1 MKKLRSLWKDFLK
14 KGFAILTIFMMLGQL
29 GQGAITAFANEL
41 AVGDNGALDVTLM
54 YGDKQNHPDGMSYY
68 TGDTMSGYIQITP
81 KNLTTDINEVTV
93 TLKVPGKYLRE
104 VSFPDFDSA
113 SEHDKPTV
121 TKVGDDYQ
129 VTLHFNNYQKS
140 EVLTLPFIGKF
151 KVGYAPTN
159 YSLDITGTLNIN
171 GQEAKLNDIIWKPKY
186 NDYRLTKYI
195 NQNLNEAMSKDYAE
209 AMPGV
214 VKGADGKN
222 YIETPSSVPFAFQL
236 EGMQGQYGGQYRQL
250 ESVTLTDKLPTYT
263 DKNGNT
269 RTAVLD
275 TAKSEGWVDNGDGT
289 VSKTFT
295 ADANDNP
302 AAYHQEFMAKIKNTS
317 YLYLK
322 FPDLVLEKDQ
332 TLKDVLS
339 KDLTNTGSVVG
350 IPANR
355 GEGEP
360 DITAEDSL
368 IFRLTSRDLEGAG
381 SFAKKADGDVY
392 DSTEYKAANYKWIIA
407 FDNKTPSPQ
416 KNFVFYDETV
426 DSRLK
431 FTKIDY
437 ARLMQGN
444 YGNGEFVSKYVKRL
458 ILTLDD
464 GSKKEIQPETD
475 KDGNGLIDLTKYGTV
490 VGWRMEMKDDFV
502 LQSGQGI
509 RLNTYTSFKD
519 PEKTRYDENDATK
532 NEFKNT
538 GRVTYQ
544 TQSNVAKDQTSN
556 WTFKLIPL
564 KESFEISK
572 TTDYNDVRYTDG
584 ENIRFGLMATKV
596 VLDPD
601 KDYGDL
607 RIIDLY
613 DPNTLKVDYKDFER
627 NLASNEKGMK
637 FLKSYD
643 VIENYHNSGR
653 TALIMHLD
661 QKEFIKASLKDL
673 NRVRLPFI
681 VADLKGKDDGGT
693 FTNKVYVAGNGIHDL
708 ENANPDRV
716 TEDVYDLNG
725 NGSTTDKIPYAQS
738 NYTIVA
744 AEGIYARKY
753 IAKNDDLSDASI
765 VTRTFKP
772 GETFNYKLTIKNNTD
787 KAVEDGVVYDVLPKV
802 KDVNTLDGS
811 GRMTEYTVSLRG
823 PVTAPE
829 GWTVYYTTDTG
840 VTTDTMAQAADKDIW
855 TTAVADYSQVTGI
868 KLVANA
874 GTTIPARGE
883 ASFGVPVVNP
893 IELTDEVKALM
904 QKRTKDNEDNGGR
917 SGVVQ
922 AHNQFGYKAKGHE
935 GNRESNTVTA
945 QIFSAAF
952 QVKKVD
958 KDDPKKVLEGA
969 EFTLTDANGA
979 VVATATSDKKGEL
992 SFNTLTEGTYTLKET
1007 KAPENYKL
1015 DETEHAVVVT
1025 YDADKQ
1031 IYHVTVDGKAVGSKA
1046 VPVEIANEADIKYI
1060 DLEASKVWDDQDNQE
1075 GLRPASV
1082 EFQLYKNGKAQGK
1095 PVTVSAATD
1104 WKAHFTNLP
1113 DKDSDGKLN
1122 TYTVK
1127 EVKVPT
1133 HYTVDTEEASFTDGK
1148 ATITNKR
1155 TPETTT
1161 VTVKKV
1167 WDDAQNQD
1175 GLRPSTIKVHLL
1187 ANGTEVQALDL
1198 TGEGDEWTHT
1208 FSDLPVYKDGQ
1219 KVVYTVTEDKVD
1231 NYTTKIDGTTITN
1244 TYKPGKTSLTVTK
1257 NWKDAN
1263 NQDGLRPK
1271 TIKVQLYAGDQ
1282 KVGKAVELSAD
1293 NKWTHTFS
1301 NLDEKKAGQVINY
1314 TVKEID
1320 VPEGYTQAVEASNPG
1335 QVVVTNTHE
1344 PEKTKVEVSKKWED
1358 GDNQDGL
1365 RPASIQVQLYKDG
1378 LATDQVLELSAA
1390 NDWKGAFENLD
1401 AKAAGKAIT
1410 YTVKEVAVPDGY
1422 KVTVNDKDKANA
1434 NVVLTNTHEPA
1445 LTEMK
1450 VTKKWEDANDQD
1462 GLRPKSIKV
1471 QLYAGDEK
1479 VGDPVELSAD
1489 NQWTHTFSKLAEK
1502 KAGQAIS
1509 YRVEEVSV
1517 PEGYQVSAD
1526 TSDVAHTILTNTHT
1540 PAVIDIPVTKIWNDQ
1555 DNQDGLRPA
1564 SIVVNLLANGEKVA
1578 QKELT
1583 NATDWKESFT
1593 GLPKFKD
1600 GKEIVYTL
1608 QEEKV
1613 AEYTTTIDQA
1623 AYTITN
1629 THAPG
1634 KTSVTVTKKWDDE
1647 NDKDGI
1653 RPKSIRVQLYAN
1665 DQKVGQEVELS
1676 AENKWTHTFADL
1688 DEKANGNTITY
1699 TVREVSV
1706 PKGYEAR
1713 NDEDGKGNVV
1723 ITNKH
1728 VPKETPKQPTPPSSS
1743 EPKKPGQPE
1752 PKKPSQPEPKKP
1764 GKILGF
1770 LPNTGT
1776 TISIISL
1783 VLAFVLASI
1792 AAYILKKKKK

>member
-54 YGDKQNHPDGMSYY
+54 YGDKQDHPGGMSYY

-104 VSFPDFDSA
+104 VSFPDFNSA

-295 ADANDNP
+295 ADANGNP

-407 FDNKTPSPQ
+407 FDNKTPSTQ

-444 YGNGEFVSKYVKRL
+444 YGIGEYISKYVKRI
-458 ILTLDD
+458 ILTLED
-464 GSKKEIQPETD
+464 GSQKEVQPETD
-475 KDGNGLIDLTKYGTV
+475 KDGNGFIDLTKYGTV

-502 LQSGQGI
+502 LKSGQGI

-544 TQSNVAKDQTSN
+544 TQSNLAKDQTSD

-661 QKEFIKASLKDL
+661 QKEFIKASLQDL

-1517 PEGYQVSAD
+1517 PEGYQVTVD
-1526 TSDVAHTILTNTHT
+1526 TSDAAHTILTNTHT

>member
-104 VSFPDFDSA
+104 VSFPDFNSA

-295 ADANDNP
+295 ADANGNP

-339 KDLTNTGSVVG
+339 KDLTNSGSIVG

-392 DSTEYKAANYKWIIA
+392 DSTEYKAANYRWIIA
-407 FDNKTPSPQ
+407 FDNKTPSTQ

-444 YGNGEFVSKYVKRL
+444 YGIGEYISKYVKRI
-458 ILTLDD
+458 ILTLED
-464 GSKKEIQPETD
+464 GSQKEVQPETD
-475 KDGNGLIDLTKYGTV
+475 KDGNGFIDLTKYGTV

-502 LQSGQGI
+502 LKSGQGI

-519 PEKTRYDENDATK
+519 PEKTRYDENDTTK

-544 TQSNVAKDQTSN
+544 TQSNVAKDQTSD

-584 ENIRFGLMATKV
+584 QNIRFGLMATKV

-661 QKEFIKASLKDL
+661 QKEFIKASLQDL

-855 TTAVADYSQVTGI
+855 TTAVTDYSQVTGI

-893 IELTDEVKALM
+893 SELTDEVKALM

-917 SGVVQ
+917 SGLVQ

-952 QVKKVD
+952 HVKKVD

-979 VVATATSDKKGEL
+979 VVATEISDKKGEL

-1031 IYHVTVDGKAVGSKA
+1031 IYHVTVDGKSVGSKA
-1046 VPVEIANEADIKYI
+1046 VPVEIANEADIKYL

-1187 ANGTEVQALDL
+1187 ANGTEVQA
-1198 TGEGDEWTHT
+1198 
-1208 FSDLPVYKDGQ
+1208 
-1219 KVVYTVTEDKVD
+1219 
-1231 NYTTKIDGTTITN
+1231 
-1244 TYKPGKTSLTVTK
+1244 
-1257 NWKDAN
+1257 
-1263 NQDGLRPK
+1263 
-1271 TIKVQLYAGDQ
+1271 
-1282 KVGKAVELSAD
+1282 AVELSAD

-1320 VPEGYTQAVEASNPG
+1320 VPEGYTQAVEATNPG

-1378 LATDQVLELSAA
+1378 LATDQVVELSAA

-1422 KVTVNDKDKANA
+1422 KVTVNDKDKA

-1509 YRVEEVSV
+1509 YRVEEVAV
-1517 PEGYQVSAD
+1517 PEGYQVTAD
-1526 TSDVAHTILTNTHT
+1526 TSDATHTILTNTHT

>member
-104 VSFPDFDSA
+104 VSFPDFNSA

-407 FDNKTPSPQ
+407 FDNKTPSTQ

-444 YGNGEFVSKYVKRL
+444 YGIGEYISKYVKRI
-458 ILTLDD
+458 ILTLED
-464 GSKKEIQPETD
+464 GSQKEVQPETD
-475 KDGNGLIDLTKYGTV
+475 KDGNGFIDLTKYGTV

-502 LQSGQGI
+502 LKSGQGI

-544 TQSNVAKDQTSN
+544 TQSNIAKDQTSD

-661 QKEFIKASLKDL
+661 QKEFIKASLQDL

-893 IELTDEVKALM
+893 SELTDEVKALM

-917 SGVVQ
+917 SGLVQ

-1113 DKDSDGKLN
+1113 DKDGDGKLI

-1208 FSDLPVYKDGQ
+1208 FTDLPVYKDGQ

-1502 KAGQAIS
+1502 TAGQAIS

-1517 PEGYQVSAD
+1517 PEGYQVTVD
-1526 TSDVAHTILTNTHT
+1526 TSDAAHTILTNTHT

-1564 SIVVNLLANGEKVA
+1564 SIEVNLLANGEKVA

-1653 RPKSIRVQLYAN
+1653 RPKSIRIQLYAN

>member
-41 AVGDNGALDVTLM
+41 AVGDNGALDVALM

-104 VSFPDFDSA
+104 VSFPDFNSA

-129 VTLHFNNYQKS
+129 VILHFNNYQKS

-295 ADANDNP
+295 ADANGNP

-339 KDLTNTGSVVG
+339 KDLTNSGSIVG

-444 YGNGEFVSKYVKRL
+444 YGIGEYISKYVKRI
-458 ILTLDD
+458 ILTLED
-464 GSKKEIQPETD
+464 GSQKEVQPETD
-475 KDGNGLIDLTKYGTV
+475 KDGNGFIDLTKYGTV

-502 LQSGQGI
+502 LKSGQGI

-544 TQSNVAKDQTSN
+544 TQSNLAKDQTSD

-661 QKEFIKASLKDL
+661 QKEFIKASLQDL

-725 NGSTTDKIPYAQS
+725 NGSTTDKIPYAES

-893 IELTDEVKALM
+893 SELTDEVKALM

-917 SGVVQ
+917 SGLVQ

-952 QVKKVD
+952 HVKKVD

-979 VVATATSDKKGEL
+979 VVATETSDKKGEL

-1031 IYHVTVDGKAVGSKA
+1031 IYHVTVDGKSVGSKA

-1148 ATITNKR
+1148 ATINNKR

-1208 FSDLPVYKDGQ
+1208 FTDLPVYKDGQ

-1517 PEGYQVSAD
+1517 PEGYQVTVD
-1526 TSDVAHTILTNTHT
+1526 TSDAAHTILTNTHT

>member
-1 MKKLRSLWKDFLK
+1 MKKMSSLWKIFLK
-14 KGFAILTIFMMLGQL
+14 KGFAILTILMMLGQI
-29 GQGAITAFANEL
+29 GQGAMTAFANEL
-41 AVGDNGALDVTLM
+41 AVGDNGALDVTLL
-54 YGDKQNHPDGMSYY
+54 YGDKQDHPDGMSYY

-104 VSFPDFDSA
+104 VSIPDFNSA

-171 GQEAKLNDIIWKPKY
+171 GQETALNDIIWKPKY

-222 YIETPSSVPFAFQL
+222 YIETPTSVPFAFQL
-236 EGMQGQYGGQYRQL
+236 DGMRGQYGGQYRQL
-250 ESVTLTDKLPTYT
+250 ESATITDKLPTYT
-263 DKNGNT
+263 DKSGKT

-275 TAKSEGWVDNGDGT
+275 TTKSEGWVDNGDGT
-289 VSKTFT
+289 VTKTFK

-302 AAYHQEFMAKIKNTS
+302 AAYHQEFMTKIKDTS

-339 KDLTNTGSVVG
+339 KDLTNTGSIVG

-381 SFAKKADGDVY
+381 SFAKQADGDVY
-392 DSTEYKAANYKWIIA
+392 DSTEYKAANYKWLLKFA
-407 FDNKTPSPQ
+407 NNTPSPQ

-426 DSRLK
+426 DPRLK
-431 FTKIDY
+431 FTKIGY
-437 ARLMQGN
+437 SRLMEGN
-444 YGNGEFVSKYVKRL
+444 YGIGKQIHTIVKRI
-458 ILTLDD
+458 ILTMED
-464 GSKKEIQPETD
+464 GSTKEIQSEAD

-509 RLNTYTSFKD
+509 YLNSYTSFKD

-532 NEFKNT
+532 NVYKNT
-538 GRVTYQ
+538 GRVTYK
-544 TQSNVAKDQTSN
+544 TQSNVAKDQSAD
-556 WTFKLIPL
+556 WSFKLIPM
-564 KESFEISK
+564 KESFEIAK

-584 ENIRFGLMATKV
+584 QNIRFGLMATKV

-661 QKEFIKASLKDL
+661 QKEFIKASLQDL

-753 IAKNDDLSDASI
+753 IAKNDDLSDAST

-787 KAVEDGVVYDVLPKV
+787 KAVEDGVIYDILPKV

-1517 PEGYQVSAD
+1517 PEGYQVTVD
-1526 TSDVAHTILTNTHT
+1526 TSDAAHTILTNTHT

>member
-54 YGDKQNHPDGMSYY
+54 YGDKQDHPGGMSYY

-93 TLKVPGKYLRE
+93 TLNIPGKYLRE
-104 VSFPDFDSA
+104 VSIPDFNSA
-113 SEHDKPTV
+113 SAHDKPTV

-129 VTLHFNNYQKS
+129 VTLRFNNYQKS

-151 KVGYAPTN
+151 KLGYAPTN

-171 GQEAKLNDIIWKPKY
+171 GQETKLNDIIWKPKY

-236 EGMQGQYGGQYRQL
+236 EGMQGQYEGQYRQL
-250 ESVTLTDKLPTYT
+250 ESATITDKLPTYT

-295 ADANDNP
+295 AVANDNP
-302 AAYHQEFMAKIKNTS
+302 ATYHIDLMTQIKNSS

-339 KDLTNTGSVVG
+339 KDLTNAGSVVG

-572 TTDYNDVRYTDG
+572 TTDYNNVRYTDG
-584 ENIRFGLMATKV
+584 QNIRFGLMATKV

-868 KLVANA
+868 KLVANQ
-874 GTTIPARGE
+874 GVSISARGE
-883 ASFGVPVVNP
+883 ANFGVPVVNP
-893 IELTDEVKALM
+893 TELTKDVKDLM

-958 KDDPKKVLEGA
+958 KDNPKKVLEGA

-979 VVATATSDKKGEL
+979 VVATATSDKNGEL
-992 SFNTLTEGTYTLKET
+992 SFSTLTEGTYTLKET
-1007 KAPENYKL
+1007 QAPANYKL

-1046 VPVEIANEADIKYI
+1046 LPLEIANEADIKYI

-1075 GLRPASV
+1075 GLRPESV
-1082 EFQLYKNGKAQGK
+1082 EFQLYKNGKAEGK

-1113 DKDSDGKLN
+1113 DKDSNGKLN

-1148 ATITNKR
+1148 AIITNKR

-1208 FSDLPVYKDGQ
+1208 FTDLPVYKDGQ

-1320 VPEGYTQAVEASNPG
+1320 VPEGYTQAVEATNPG

-1344 PEKTKVEVSKKWED
+1344 PEKTKVELSKKWED

-1378 LATDQVLELSAA
+1378 LPTDQVLELSAA

-1422 KVTVNDKDKANA
+1422 KVTVNDKDKANI
-1434 NVVLTNTHEPA
+1434 VLTNTHEPA

-1450 VTKKWEDANDQD
+1450 
-1462 GLRPKSIKV
+1462 
-1471 QLYAGDEK
+1471 
-1479 VGDPVELSAD
+1479 
-1489 NQWTHTFSKLAEK
+1489 
-1502 KAGQAIS
+1502 
-1509 YRVEEVSV
+1509 
-1517 PEGYQVSAD
+1517 
-1526 TSDVAHTILTNTHT
+1526 
-1540 PAVIDIPVTKIWNDQ
+1540 
-1555 DNQDGLRPA
+1555 
-1564 SIVVNLLANGEKVA
+1564 
-1578 QKELT
+1578 
-1583 NATDWKESFT
+1583 
-1593 GLPKFKD
+1593 
-1600 GKEIVYTL
+1600 
-1608 QEEKV
+1608 
-1613 AEYTTTIDQA
+1613 
-1623 AYTITN
+1623 
-1629 THAPG
+1629 
-1634 KTSVTVTKKWDDE
+1634 VTKKWDDE

>member
-104 VSFPDFDSA
+104 VSFPDFNSA

-295 ADANDNP
+295 ADANGNP

-339 KDLTNTGSVVG
+339 KDLTNSGSIVG

-407 FDNKTPSPQ
+407 FDNKTPSTQ

-444 YGNGEFVSKYVKRL
+444 YGIGEYISKYVKRI
-458 ILTLDD
+458 ILTLED
-464 GSKKEIQPETD
+464 GSQKEVQPETD

-502 LQSGQGI
+502 LKSGQGI
-509 RLNTYTSFKD
+509 RFNTYTSFKD

-544 TQSNVAKDQTSN
+544 TQSNLAKDQTSD

-661 QKEFIKASLKDL
+661 QKEFIKASLQDL